1 MADEKKKTKKV
12 TTELPSKSRGGRG
25 GVKGKANAKPIT
37 KRKAEDGR
45 PRLEFNLKE
54 VEALGAIQCTY
65 DEMAAVLCCS
75 ADTITRRMKEEPSFA
90 EAYKKG
96 VEGGKVSLKRKQFTL
111 ATGGNVTMLIWL
123 GKQHL
128 GQTDK
133 IVQKNIN
140 AGSLALLTHLSPK
153 ERLEALKRGLD
164 NNSNIG
170 AEANNGGA
178 GATDTANSK

>member
-1 MADEKKKTKKV
+1 MKKKAIKIDKF
-12 TTELPSKSRGGRG
+12 
-25 GVKGKANAKPIT
+25 KGKPIT
-37 KRKAEDGR
+37 KRKPEDGR

-65 DEMAAVLCCS
+65 EEMAAVLNCS
-75 ADTITRRMKEEPSFA
+75 PDTITNRMKEDLAFS

-96 VEGGKVSLKRKQFTL
+96 VESGKMSVKRKQYNM
-111 ATGGNVTMLIWL
+111 AIGGDRVMLIWW

-133 IVQKNIN
+133 VVQKNIN

-153 ERLEALKRGLD
+153 ERLEALKRGLMD
-164 NNSNIG
+164 NSATAGSSNG
-170 AEANNGGA
+170 NNNAADAN
-178 GATDTANSK
+178 K